1 LQTSFDNSDDVA
13 QSIRD
18 DLIREAVVRMFEL
31 SGKPQDNPNTVKT
44 FGGLSGNDGKHEQK

>member
-1 LQTSFDNSDDVA
+1 LQASFDNSDDVA

-31 SGKPQDNPNTVKT
+31 SGKPQDNPKYSKN
-44 FGGLSGNDGKHEQK
+44 F